1 MGNFPADAL
10 QIFCIGSGKTLH
22 MISMLMHKKDLQGRA
37 LYIDGIPDVD
47 LVKIPYEMLP
57 ENCTGENW
65 QANSAA
71 GLAKLLD
78 WLQCRGID

>member
-1 MGNFPADAL
+1 
-10 QIFCIGSGKTLH
+10 

-71 GLAKLLD
+71 GLATLLD